1 MTFFFIVWRCV
12 SCVNR
17 EILNK
22 FNLFKNNN
30 RRPFFI
36 KIWRSIYRRIRKL
49 RNSMNPSQRGQIFFK
64 KFLLLLEMMY
74 TKCKLFTNI
83 MHSDKKKID
92 EIIRLFFTN
101 IPGFRTTAYINDI
114 IIVTSIKPKT
124 FLGFW
129 NSGFRWSKCKI
140 RHLRKCTIFNP
151 SPISFHNITSSNW
164 IMVTYNSVTIWIVMY
179 LNSANYIFDEYYVS
193 IHLNIRY

>member
-1 MTFFFIVWRCV
+1 MTFFLSFGVASHAWIVKFWINFIFLKTTTEDH
-12 SCVNR
+12 S
-17 EILNK
+17 LLK
-22 FNLFKNNN
+22 YDAA
-30 RRPFFI
+30 
-36 KIWRSIYRRIRKL
+36 SIGESGNYVIQWTPVKGAK
-49 RNSMNPSQRGQIFFK
+49 SFFK

-74 TKCKLFTNI
+74 TNRNYLQISCT
-83 MHSDKKKID
+83 MTKKID